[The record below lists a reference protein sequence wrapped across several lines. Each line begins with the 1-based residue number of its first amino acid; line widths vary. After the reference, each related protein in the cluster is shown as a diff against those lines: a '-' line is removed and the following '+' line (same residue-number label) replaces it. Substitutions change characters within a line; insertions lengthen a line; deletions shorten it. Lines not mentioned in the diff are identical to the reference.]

1 MSLFFFGGRYSHAIS
16 KHPANGD
23 FRVQEQFGGSE
34 RRIDP
39 PAEALALAE
48 TVFAATEELMGHA
61 PLTYARV
68 DMLRDEDGNF
78 RLMELEAIEPSLF
91 LHFAGDQDALL
102 ADAVRARI

>member
-1 MSLFFFGGRYSHAIS
+1 MH
-16 KHPANGD
+16 
-23 FRVQEQFGGSE
+23 
-34 RRIDP
+34 
-39 PAEALALAE
+39 
-48 TVFAATEELMGHA
+48 HA

-91 LHFAGDQDALL
+91 LHFAGDQGALF